1 MISLH
6 DLVTYSTQVGLLM
19 YYSITPDTALTG
31 GIRGSVSGYYL
42 SFTTRV
48 HVLVKLSYL
57 TGG

>member
-1 MISLH
+1 MQCLLFLHSLFI
-6 DLVTYSTQVGLLM
+6 LYVLSCRRKLCYLNVGE
-19 YYSITPDTALTG
+19 DC
-31 GIRGSVSGYYL
+31 SVSGYYL